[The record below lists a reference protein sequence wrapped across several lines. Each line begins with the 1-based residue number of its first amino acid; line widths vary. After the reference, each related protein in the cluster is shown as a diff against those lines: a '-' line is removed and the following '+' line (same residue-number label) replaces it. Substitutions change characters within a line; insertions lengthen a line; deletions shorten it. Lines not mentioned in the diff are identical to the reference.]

1 MSALALLDSVGG
13 WCEVVGAGCGL
24 VTLESTTSG
33 DTRGGHGGLGHGAA
47 GRESNFLEPLLVAFT
62 PVKLPID
69 FLSEKPT
76 D

>member
-1 MSALALLDSVGG
+1 MWFGDPGEHDLRGH
-13 WCEVVGAGCGL
+13 
-24 VTLESTTSG
+24 SG
-33 DTRGGHGGLGHGAA
+33 RTGGLGHGAA

>member
-1 MSALALLDSVGG
+1 MV
-13 WCEVVGAGCGL
+13 
-24 VTLESTTSG
+24 
-33 DTRGGHGGLGHGAA
+33 RGGRGGVWFGDPGEHDLRGHSGRTGGLGHGAA

-69 FLSEKPT
+69 FFSEKPT